1 MREAQRLII
10 EALSH
15 YVSEPAARN
24 LLQRTLTQDGR
35 AAETLSPRDWAA
47 LVEGALFQNLQAI
60 IPIPSL
66 PSELR
71 RVVRLLHAMTPA
83 EDAAPPLETDPS
95 PSPNL
100 PARKVDLTHP
110 EARAALAQE
119 LAREEGVTGVVIH
132 GPTYQEV
139 RLPDR
144 AEELVQLLEISH
156 RLLSRQQPYQAFYA
170 VFAEGQL
177 VLRPLGDALI
187 AVIGRPETNL
197 GRILH
202 TLSSLEAQGGQP

>member
-35 AAETLSPRDWAA
+35 AAETLSPKDWAA
-47 LVEGALFQNLQAI
+47 LVEGALFRNLQAI

-66 PSELR
+66 PGELR
-71 RVVRLLHAMTPA
+71 RVVRLLHAMTPP

-95 PSPNL
+95 PSNL
-100 PARKVDLTHP
+100 PTRKVDLTRP
-110 EARAALAQE
+110 DARAALAQE
-119 LAREEGVTGVVIH
+119 LAREDGVTGVVIH
-132 GPTYQEV
+132 GPDYQEV
-139 RLPDR
+139 RLPGR

-156 RLLSRQQPYQAFYA
+156 RLLSRQHPYQAFYA